1 MMEQV
6 FGYIEKNADRY
17 ITFLKDIC
25 TFEATAYDKAELDR
39 MADFMADFALR
50 EGFSVRRT
58 PFEKCGD
65 FLTVEMNA
73 GAEKGHVFM
82 AHTDTVHKKGVFGSP
97 AVRIEGDR
105 MIGPGTIDC
114 KGGIAI
120 AMLCMKALKECGY
133 KKHLR
138 LLLTSDEEISN
149 VLGGEK
155 EQQFF
160 KDETAGFKSALNC
173 ETTENNEVVVS
184 RKGIL
189 RRRITVKG
197 KGGHS
202 GIAYFDCISAV
213 REAAYKIIELE
224 KCSVRGGTTY
234 NCGVINGG
242 SVPNIVPENCTFT
255 VDVRVVRAE
264 DMPSAAETIDRIAAT
279 SYVEGT
285 TAVVEPISTR
295 PPMNRNEDTNRL
307 FDAMQ
312 EISLR
317 YGLGELEESE
327 SGGGSDSAYTQACG
341 IPSLCGLGGSGEFC
355 HTNREYIRIS
365 SVTQR
370 AKLLSAFCFEN

>member
-1 MMEQV
+1 MENV
-6 FGYIEKNADRY
+6 FRYIELHAIRY
-17 ITFLKDIC
+17 VSFLKDIC
-25 TFEATAYDKAELDR
+25 TFEATAYDKGELDK
-39 MADFMADFALR
+39 MADYMTDFALK

-58 PFEKCGD
+58 RFDSCGD
-65 FLTVEMNA
+65 FLTVEMNE
-73 GAEKGHVFM
+73 GSEKGHVFM
-82 AHTDTVHKKGVFGSP
+82 AHTDTVHKKGVFGQTS
-97 AVRIEGDR
+97 VTIEGDR
-105 MIGPGTIDC
+105 MTGPGTIDC

-120 AMLCMKALKECGY
+120 AMLCMKALKEFGY
-133 KKHLR
+133 TKHLK

-149 VLGGEK
+149 VLGGERELQYFK
-155 EQQFF
+155 E
-160 KDETAGFKSALNC
+160 ETEGFKSALNC
-173 ETTENNEVVVS
+173 ETTEKNEVVVS

-234 NCGVINGG
+234 NCGIINGG
-242 SVPNIVPENCTFT
+242 SVPNIVPETCTFT

-264 DMPSAAETIDRIAAT
+264 DMQQASDTIERIVNT

-285 TAVVEPISTR
+285 TATVEPISTR
-295 PPMNRNEDTNRL
+295 PPMNRDDDTNKL

-312 EISLR
+312 AVSLK
-317 YGLGELEESE
+317 YGLGELEANE
-327 SGGGSDSAYTQACG
+327 SGGGSDSAYTQAYG

-365 SVTQR
+365 SITQR
-370 AKLLSAFCFEN
+370 AKLLSAFCSEN

>member
-1 MMEQV
+1 MDKI
-6 FGYIEKNADRY
+6 FSYIEQNADRY
-17 ITFLKDIC
+17 VAFLKDIC
-25 TFEATAYDKAELDR
+25 SFEATAYDKQELDR
-39 MADFMADFALR
+39 MADFMTEFALS
-50 EGFSVRRT
+50 EGFEVRRT
-58 PFEKCGD
+58 EFDACGD

-120 AMLCMKALKECGY
+120 AMLCMKALKENGY
-133 KKHLR
+133 SKHLK

-149 VLGGEK
+149 VLGGER
-155 EQQFF
+155 EQQYF
-160 KDETAGFKSALNC
+160 KDEVEGFKTALNC

-189 RRRITVKG
+189 RHRIDIKG
-197 KGGHS
+197 KGGHA

-224 KCSVRGGTTY
+224 KCSRRGGTTY
-234 NCGVINGG
+234 NCGIVNGG
-242 SVPNIVPENCTFT
+242 GVANIVPETCSLT

-264 DMPSAAETIDRIAAT
+264 DMQEAQDTIDRIVST

-285 TAVVEPISTR
+285 TATVVSISTR
-295 PPMNRNEDTNRL
+295 PPMNRDEPTNRL

-317 YGLGELEESE
+317 FGLGELEACE

-341 IPSLCGLGGSGEFC
+341 VPSLCGLGGSGEFC
-355 HTNREYIRIS
+355 HTNREYIRLS

-370 AKLLSAFCFEN
+370 AKLLSAFCSEN

>member
-1 MMEQV
+1 MKPIFE
-6 FGYIEKNADRY
+6 YIETNLQKYVD
-17 ITFLKDIC
+17 FLRDIC
-25 TFEATAYDKAELDR
+25 SFEATAYDKAELDR
-39 MADFMADFALR
+39 MADFMEDFALR
-50 EGFSVRRT
+50 EGFAVRREA
-58 PFEKCGD
+58 FEKCGD

-82 AHTDTVHKKGVFGSP
+82 AHTDTVHKKGVFGAVP
-97 AVRIEGDR
+97 VRIEGDR

-120 AMLCMKALKECGY
+120 AMLCMKALMECGY
-133 KKHLR
+133 NRHLK

-149 VLGGEK
+149 VLGGAQ
-155 EQQFF
+155 EQEYFRR
-160 KDETAGFKSALNC
+160 ETEGFKSALNC

-189 RRRITVKG
+189 RRRITVSG

-202 GIAYFDCISAV
+202 GIAYFDCVSAV

-224 KCSVRGGTTY
+224 KSSVRGGTTY

-242 SVPNIVPENCTFT
+242 SVPNIIPETCTFT

-264 DMPSAAETIDRIAAT
+264 DMQAASDTIERIAAT
-279 SYVEGT
+279 DHIGGT

-295 PPMNRNEDTNRL
+295 PPMNRDEDTNRL

-312 EISLR
+312 TISR
-317 YGLGELEESE
+317 KYSLGELEVSE
-327 SGGGSDSAYTQACG
+327 SGGGSDSAYTQAYG
-341 IPSLCGLGGSGEFC
+341 VPSLCGLGGSGEFC

-365 SVTQR
+365 SIEQR
-370 AKLLSAFCFEN
+370 AKLLSAFCKEY

>member
-1 MMEQV
+1 MDKI
-6 FGYIEKNADRY
+6 FSYIEQNADRY
-17 ITFLKDIC
+17 VAFLRDIC
-25 TFEATAYDKAELDR
+25 SFEATAYDKQELDR
-39 MADFMADFALR
+39 MADFMAEFASR
-50 EGFSVRRT
+50 EGFEVRRT
-58 PFEKCGD
+58 EFDACGD
-65 FLTVEMNA
+65 FLTVEMNV

-120 AMLCMKALKECGY
+120 AMLCMKALKENGY
-133 KKHLR
+133 NKHLK

-149 VLGGEK
+149 VLGGER
-155 EQQFF
+155 EQQYF
-160 KDETAGFKSALNC
+160 KDEVEGFKTALNC
-173 ETTENNEVVVS
+173 ETTERNEVVVS

-189 RRRITVKG
+189 RHRIDIKG
-197 KGGHS
+197 KGGHA

-224 KCSVRGGTTY
+224 KCSRRGGTTY
-234 NCGVINGG
+234 NCGIVNGG
-242 SVPNIVPENCTFT
+242 GVANIVPETCTLT

-264 DMPSAAETIDRIAAT
+264 DMQEAQDTIDRIAAT

-285 TAVVEPISTR
+285 TATVVPISTR
-295 PPMNRNEDTNRL
+295 PPMNRDEITDKL
-307 FDAMQ
+307 FDTLQ

-317 YGLGELEESE
+317 FGLGELEPSE

-341 IPSLCGLGGSGEFC
+341 VPSLCGLGGSGEFC

-370 AKLLSAFCFEN
+370 AKLLSAFCSEN